1 VQIEHARVRALF
13 TRPINPLPA
22 ARPFV
27 LALLV
32 AIASPLFADIAA
44 GAEQAKSGDAVV
56 AKIGDHPITEK
67 QLDTKIRPQLIAADS
82 QIYQL
87 KRRALESIADD
98 YLIEQAAKKANLS
111 PADYIKREI
120 DGKVPQPTDQEI
132 QAFYAQH
139 QGQIRQPLDK
149 IKPQIAGFMH
159 EQKARQV
166 RQDLIAKLA
175 QGEKLTIMIQPPRAE
190 VATQGFPSLGPQDAP
205 ITIVEFSDFQC
216 PYCRKA
222 EDSLKA
228 VRQKYGDKV
237 RLVYR
242 DFPLDKLHPNA
253 QKAAEAGNCAADQGK
268 FWQYHDALFAD
279 PSKLG
284 PNDLKATAAKVGING
299 SEFSQC
305 LDGSKYAGKVSSDAA
320 AGNDLGVQGTPTFF
334 INGRSLNGAASP
346 QAFDGI
352 IDEELA
358 HSALTQAAIQ

>member
-1 VQIEHARVRALF
+1 MQIEHGRVRALL
-13 TRPINPLPA
+13 TRLINPLPPA
-22 ARPFV
+22 LPFV
-27 LALLV
+27 LALLPAMALPLV
-32 AIASPLFADIAA
+32 ANIAVGS
-44 GAEQAKSGDAVV
+44 EQAKGGDAVV

-98 YLIEQAAKKANLS
+98 YVIEQAAKKANLS

-120 DGKVPQPTDQEI
+120 DGKVPQPTDQQI
-132 QAFYAQH
+132 QAFYTQYQAQI
-139 QGQIRQPLDK
+139 GQPLDK
-149 IKPQIAGFMH
+149 VKSQIAGYMR
-159 EQKARQV
+159 EQTERHL
-166 RQDLIAKLA
+166 RQDLIAKLSEG
-175 QGEKLTIMIQPPRAE
+175 QKLTILIQPPRAE
-190 VATQGFPSLGPQDAP
+190 VASKGFPSLGPPEAP

-242 DFPLDKLHPNA
+242 DFPLDKIHPNA
-253 QKAAEAGNCAADQGK
+253 QKAAEAGNCAAAQGK

-284 PNDLKATAAKVGING
+284 PADLKATAAKVGMDG

-305 LDGSKYAGKVSSDAA
+305 LDGGKYAGKVSSDAA

-334 INGRSLNGAASP
+334 INGRYLNGAASP
-346 QAFDGI
+346 QAFDSI

-358 HSALTQAAIQ
+358 HPGPTQAAMQ